1 MDGKE
6 SIPPNMAFVRVLV
19 VEDYE
24 RFRRFICLALQQ
36 RAEFR
41 VIGEVSDGVEAVQRA
56 QELQP
61 DLILL
66 DIGLPKL
73 NGIEVAKRVRR
84 LAPNARLLFVSQES
98 SSDVVRETF
107 RLGAQGYVH
116 KPRAQ
121 SDLLPAIEA
130 VLGGKRFVSST
141 LNARDRTDA
150 EVPHR
155 HEILFYSDET
165 VLLDGLTQFIAAA
178 LSAGNAAIVW
188 ATESHRDS
196 LLQRLHALGVDIDAA
211 IQRGTYVSSDA
222 ADPPDPVRM
231 LEAVKELSE
240 AAAKAGKEHPRVA
253 VCGER
258 AGRLWA
264 EGKMDEAIRLE
275 QLCNDLAK
283 TQEVDI
289 LCVYPLPH
297 GQEDDPSLKSIC
309 AEHTTAN
316 FR

>member
-1 MDGKE
+1 M
-6 SIPPNMAFVRVLV
+6 PQLRVLI
-19 VEDYE
+19 VEDHE
-24 RFRRFICLALQQ
+24 AFRRLICSALQQ
-36 RAEFR
+36 RAAFQ
-41 VIGEVSDGVEAVQRA
+41 VIEEVSDGLGAVQKA

-73 NGIEVAKRVRR
+73 NGLEAGRR
-84 LAPNARLLFVSQES
+84 IRKISPNSKILFLSQES
-98 SSDVVRETF
+98 SPEVVQEALG
-107 RLGAQGYVH
+107 LGAQGYVL
-116 KPRAQ
+116 KARAQ
-121 SDLLPAIEA
+121 SDLLLAIEA
-130 VLGGKRFVSST
+130 VLGGKRFVSKGLEFGDT
-141 LNARDRTDA
+141 IDA
-150 EVPHR
+150 QAFHR
-155 HEILFYSDET
+155 HEILFCSDEA
-165 VLLDGLTQFIAAA
+165 VLLDSLTQFIAAA

-222 ADPPDPVRM
+222 AETPDPVRM
-231 LEAVKELSE
+231 LEAIRGLSQ

-264 EGKMDEAIRLE
+264 EGKTDEAIRLE
-275 QLCNDLAK
+275 QLLNELAK
-283 TQEVDI
+283 SHEIDI
-289 LCVYPLPH
+289 LCPYPNPQGH
-297 GQEDDPSLKSIC
+297 EDDHAFKSIC
-309 AEHTTAN
+309 AEHTAVN

>member
-1 MDGKE
+1 MPR
-6 SIPPNMAFVRVLV
+6 SRVLI

-24 RFRRFICLALQQ
+24 AFRRFICLALEQ
-36 RAEFR
+36 RAVFQ
-41 VIGEVSDGVEAVQRA
+41 VIAEVSDGLDAVHKA
-56 QELQP
+56 HELQP

-66 DIGLPKL
+66 DIGLPNL
-73 NGIEVAKRVRR
+73 NGLEAGRR
-84 LAPNARLLFVSQES
+84 IRTVSPNSKILYLSQES
-98 SSDVVRETF
+98 SSDVVQEALG
-107 RLGAQGYVH
+107 LGARGYVL
-116 KPRAQ
+116 KARAQ

-130 VLGGKRFVSST
+130 VLGGKRFVSKGLEFGDT
-141 LNARDRTDA
+141 IDA
-150 EVPHR
+150 QAFHR
-155 HEILFYSDET
+155 HEILFCSDET

-222 ADPPDPVRM
+222 AETPDPVRM
-231 LEAVKELSE
+231 LEAIRGLSQ
-240 AAAKAGKEHPRVA
+240 AAAKAGQEHPRVA

-264 EGKMDEAIRLE
+264 EGKTDRAIRLE
-275 QLCNDLAK
+275 QLLNELAK
-283 TQEVDI
+283 NHDIDI
-289 LCVYPLPH
+289 LCPYPLPH
-297 GQEDDPSLKSIC
+297 GQEHEPGLESIC